1 MGLELEQEREL
12 KLEQEQE
19 HEREREQ
26 EGNLGLRGRCWS
38 CSLSFTLLQFIFL
51 ATIT

>member
-38 CSLSFTLLQFIFL
+38 CSLSFILLQLIFL